1 MPQANITYDT
11 RYNRDLVSRLKQLD
25 DKWLNHNQYQ
35 YHPSP
40 MGYRMS
46 AFHGERSVEPAIE
59 RLYGGVAPSKYITNG
74 NSPAYPL
81 INMRSGM
88 EVSSGGRLAGV
99 DGAVGG
105 AWYDSLLDVGKQIAV
120 PLATSAAKSYFGLGR
135 GKKRGGVQSG
145 GVSSGGAAL
154 MGGAFWDTLASVA
167 THALPLL
174 LGLGRKATAADKR
187 SAVEQGLM
195 KGGFSAADLG
205 MSLKAAAK
213 KIAPHAMKVMMEEG
227 KKLYGKGFN
236 FGKFLSNAAS
246 SVGNAVL
253 PIAQKAATDYAVG
266 KIKGLTGMGR
276 KKKGG
281 ATSGG
286 LSLSDVLESAK
297 TLGSEVLKKGKDFAK
312 RKASEGVRTLAD
324 KGVAYLQKKISGAGK
339 GRAARAEI
347 VKKVMRD
354 RGCKMIEASKIV
366 KAEGLY

>member
-46 AFHGERSVEPAIE
+46 AFHGERSVEPSIE
-59 RLYGGVAPSKYITNG
+59 RLYGGVAPSKYILNG

-145 GVSSGGAAL
+145 GAAL
-154 MGGAFWDTLASVA
+154 MGGAWYDTLASVA

-195 KGGFSAADLG
+195 KGGFSVGDLG

-213 KIAPHAMKVMMEEG
+213 KLAPHAMKIMMEEG

-246 SVGNAVL
+246 GVGKAVL
-253 PIAQKAATDYAVG
+253 PVVQQAATDYAVG
-266 KIKGLTGMGR
+266 KVKSALGSGR

-297 TLGSEVLKKGKDFAK
+297 SFGSEVVKKGKDFAK

-324 KGVAYLQKKISGAGK
+324 KGVAYLQKKISGAGR
-339 GRAARAEI
+339 GRSARADI
-347 VKKVMRD
+347 VKKVMKE

>member
-11 RYNRDLVSRLKQLD
+11 RYNRDLVSRLDQME

-46 AFHGERSVEPAIE
+46 AFHGERGVEPAIE
-59 RLYGGVAPSKYITNG
+59 RLYGGSRVAQFITSG
-74 NSPAYPL
+74 NSPSYPP

-105 AWYDSLLDVGKQIAV
+105 SFWSSLGDVAKQVAV

-135 GKKRGGVQSG
+135 KRGGVK
-145 GVSSGGAAL
+145 SGGAAL
-154 MGGAFWDTLASVA
+154 MGGAWYDTLASVA

-187 SAVEQGLM
+187 SAVEHGLM
-195 KGGFSAADLG
+195 KGGFSAGDLG

-213 KIAPHAMKVMMEEG
+213 KLAPHAMKIMMEEG

-246 SVGNAVL
+246 GVGKAVL
-253 PIAQKAATDYAVG
+253 PVVQQAATDYAVG
-266 KIKGLTGMGR
+266 KVKSLTGMGKRGR
-276 KKKGG
+276 KAK
-281 ATSGG
+281 AVGG
-286 LSLSDVLESAK
+286 LSLSDVIASAK
-297 TLGSEVLKKGKDFAK
+297 TLGSNVLKQGKEFAK
-312 RKASEGVRTLAD
+312 TAAKKGLRTLAD
-324 KGVAYLQKKISGAGK
+324 KGVAYLDKKISGAGK
-339 GRAARAEI
+339 GRSARADI
-347 VKKVMRD
+347 VKKVMAD
-354 RGCKMIEASKIV
+354 RGCSMIEASKIV

>member
-1 MPQANITYDT
+1 MPQTNITYDT

-59 RLYGGVAPSKYITNG
+59 RLYGGVAPSKYILSG

-81 INMRSGM
+81 INQRSGM
-88 EVSSGGRLAGV
+88 EVSSGGALAGV

-105 AWYDSLLDVGKQIAV
+105 SFWSSLGDVAKQVAV

-135 GKKRGGVQSG
+135 GKKRGGVK
-145 GVSSGGAAL
+145 SGGAAL
-154 MGGAFWDTLASVA
+154 MGGAWYDTLASVA

-195 KGGFSAADLG
+195 KGGFSVGDLG

-213 KIAPHAMKVMMEEG
+213 KLAPHAMKIMMEEG

-246 SVGNAVL
+246 GVGKAVL
-253 PIAQKAATDYAVG
+253 PVVQQAATDYAVG
-266 KIKGLTGMGR
+266 KVKSALGSGRGR
-276 KKKGG
+276 KKK
-281 ATSGG
+281 AVGG

-297 TLGSEVLKKGKDFAK
+297 SFGSEVLKKGKDFAK
-312 RKASEGVRTLAD
+312 TKAKEGVRTLAD

-339 GRAARAEI
+339 GGRAARADI
-347 VKKVMRD
+347 VRKVMKE
-354 RGCKMIEASKIV
+354 RGVKMIEASKIV

>member
-1 MPQANITYDT
+1 MPQTNITYDT

-25 DKWLNHNQYQ
+25 DKWLNYNQYQ

-59 RLYGGVAPSKYITNG
+59 RLYGGVAPSKYILSG

-81 INMRSGM
+81 INQRSGM
-88 EVSSGGRLAGV
+88 EVSSGGALAGV

-105 AWYDSLLDVGKQIAV
+105 SFWSSVGDVAKSIAIPV
-120 PLATSAAKSYFGLGR
+120 GTLAAKSYFGLGR
-135 GKKRGGVQSG
+135 GKRGGVK
-145 GVSSGGAAL
+145 SGGAAL
-154 MGGAFWDTLASVA
+154 MGGKWYDTLASVA

-187 SAVEQGLM
+187 SAVEHGLM
-195 KGGFSAADLG
+195 KGGFSVGDLG

-213 KIAPHAMKVMMEEG
+213 KLAPHAMKIMMEEG

-236 FGKFLSNAAS
+236 FGKFLSSAAS
-246 SVGNAVL
+246 GVGKAVL

-266 KIKGLTGMGR
+266 KVKSALGSGR
-276 KKKGG
+276 KKK
-281 ATSGG
+281 AVGG

-297 TLGSEVLKKGKDFAK
+297 SFGSEVLKKGKDFAK
-312 RKASEGVRTLAD
+312 TKAKEGVRTLAD
-324 KGVAYLQKKISGAGK
+324 KGVAFLQKKISGAGK
-339 GRAARAEI
+339 GGRAARADI
-347 VKKVMRD
+347 VKRVMKE
-354 RGCKMIEASKIV
+354 RGCSMINASKIV